1 LRLEK
6 NQIVADLDRMGELVV
21 ADFPQDSKWHHVLVE
36 NGEGITTI
44 WIDSAVVSDPQA
56 EKLGKVP
63 AGEVA
68 VAIGSPESKFTID
81 EVAIWDRRF
90 GRDEL
95 VNLYRRGKFG
105 SPILA
110 PERTVAY
117 WSFEDGDETR
127 LFRDSAGNNYL
138 GSYTGWT
145 SVVAIAPN
153 PIPLTARGNSFAA
166 SVVHLAEAPEKA
178 GTFRMNTESAFTY
191 EGWVKFNGMGGTL
204 GGTIAEGHGAQG
216 WRVAARRGRGA
227 NGFLAFMY
235 ASGEEKVQALAKD
248 LPFFDGLAHHFAAVW
263 EPTNSATHGKLTLY
277 FDNKEVAAASLAH
290 SMVGSGESEQFQ
302 IRAIGKPIIIDE
314 LRFSTAAL
322 EPKHF
327 LTAGILAQAAEE
339 SAVEGES
346 VLERRDREMRL
357 RKQRQREERKRATEE
372 KKLEDQERKRKSEER
387 KAEEEEK
394 RKRERLGFD

>member
-1 LRLEK
+1 
-6 NQIVADLDRMGELVV
+6 
-21 ADFPQDSKWHHVLVE
+21 
-36 NGEGITTI
+36 
-44 WIDSAVVSDPQA
+44 
-56 EKLGKVP
+56 
-63 AGEVA
+63 VA

-90 GRDEL
+90 ARDEL
-95 VNLYRRGKFG
+95 LNLYRRGKFG

-117 WSFEDGDETR
+117 WSFEDGDEAR

-166 SVVHLAEAPEKA
+166 SVMHLAEAPEKA

-314 LRFSTAAL
+314 LRFSAGVL

-327 LTAGILAQAAEE
+327 LTAGIVAQAAEE
-339 SAVEGES
+339 PVVEGES

-357 RKQRQREERKRATEE
+357 RKQRQREERKRSAEE
-372 KKLEDQERKRKSEER
+372 KKLADQERKRKIEER